1 MSTVSPIRVL
11 LVDDHLMVRDGL
23 KTFLSIFED
32 IQVVGEASDG
42 QEALR
47 LCAEAAPDVILMDL
61 IMPEMD
67 GPAATAHIR
76 EEFPEIQVIALT
88 SFDDRDLVQRAI
100 QAGAIGYLLKD
111 VHPDRL
117 AQAIRDAH
125 DGRSTVDPTAAQA
138 LLRAA
143 QQQPSPG
150 QDLTKREREVLALLV
165 QGKRNKEIGLELTIS
180 AATVRLHVS
189 NILSKLQVGNR
200 TEAVSVALQ
209 HDLV

>member
-209 HDLV
+209 HELV

>member
-1 MSTVSPIRVL
+1 
-11 LVDDHLMVRDGL
+11 
-23 KTFLSIFED
+23 
-32 IQVVGEASDG
+32 
-42 QEALR
+42 
-47 LCAEAAPDVILMDL
+47 
-61 IMPEMD
+61 MPEMD

-209 HDLV
+209 HELV